1 MGTAIPV
8 PGATGETTGLGGAS
22 FATMID
28 VHAHAFLPSWIA
40 AYVKATQ
47 APSDAIKFAGGI
59 LPKWS
64 VGRHLE
70 VMDRH
75 GIASSIL
82 SWPGATAFLEGA
94 AARSL
99 ARRMNEEFA
108 EIVAQQPTR
117 FGAFAVVPMDNVDAA
132 VEETAYALDVLELD
146 GVSAT
151 ASFGGRYLG
160 HASFDP
166 WFAEMNRRSTTLFAH
181 PGLPPN
187 FDPNVLGMN
196 VALMEFMFESTR
208 MVANM
213 VLTGAKTKYSAMNII
228 STHGGGTI
236 PYLSGRLSILQPIF
250 GMNSSLP
257 PLTSEEITAGLTS
270 FHYDLTAST
279 SAPSLRAIEAFIPA
293 DKLLVGFDFPMMPDT
308 TIAPA
313 RSSLVATDLFDA
325 AAKQKISRGNA
336 LDLFPRLRARLEAH
350 QGAQ

>member
-1 MGTAIPV
+1 MVARD
-8 PGATGETTGLGGAS
+8 ES
-22 FATMID
+22 FAAMID
-28 VHAHAFLPSWIA
+28 VHAHAFLPSWVT
-40 AYVKATQ
+40 AYAKATH
-47 APSDAIKFAGGI
+47 APSDAIKFAGGR

-64 VGRHLE
+64 VEHHLE

-75 GIASSIL
+75 EIASSIL
-82 SWPGATAFLEGA
+82 SWPGATAFFEGA
-94 AARSL
+94 EAKTL

-108 EIVAQQPTR
+108 EIVAQYPTR
-117 FGAFAVVPMDNVDAA
+117 FGAFAVVPMDDVDAA
-132 VEETAYALDVLELD
+132 AEETAYALDVLQLD
-146 GVSAT
+146 GVSAL

-166 WFAEMNRRSTTLFAH
+166 WFREMNRRSTTLFAH
-181 PGLPPN
+181 PGPPSN

-196 VALMEFMFESTR
+196 VAILEFMFESTR

-213 VLTGAKTKYSAMNII
+213 VLTGAKTKYSAMNVI

-236 PYLSGRLSILQPIF
+236 PYLSGRLSILQPIL
-250 GMNSSLP
+250 GMSSSLP

-279 SAPSLRAIEAFIPA
+279 TAPSLRAIEAFIPA

-313 RSSLVATDLFDA
+313 RSHLVATDLFHA

-336 LDLFPRLRARLEAH
+336 LGLFPRLRARLEAN
-350 QGAQ
+350 QDTQ

>member
-1 MGTAIPV
+1 
-8 PGATGETTGLGGAS
+8 
-22 FATMID
+22 MID
-28 VHAHAFLPSWIA
+28 VHAHAFLPSWLD
-40 AYVKATQ
+40 AYTKATH

-70 VMDRH
+70 AMDSN
-75 GIASSIL
+75 GIATSIL

-94 AARSL
+94 EARSL

-108 EIVAQQPTR
+108 EIVAQHPTR
-117 FGAFAVVPMDNVDAA
+117 FGAFAVVPMDDVDAA
-132 VEETAYALDVLELD
+132 AEETAYALDVLQLD
-146 GVSAT
+146 GVSAI
-151 ASFGGRYLG
+151 ASFRGRYLG

-166 WFAEMNRRSTTLFAH
+166 WFDEMNRRSTTLFAH
-181 PGLPPN
+181 PGAPPN

-196 VALMEFMFESTR
+196 VALLEFMFESTR

-213 VLTGAKTKYSAMNII
+213 VLTGAKSKYSAMNII

-236 PYLSGRLSILQPIF
+236 PYLSGRLSILQPIL
-250 GMNSSLP
+250 GRNSNLS
-257 PLTSEEITAGLTS
+257 PLTGEEIMAVLRS

-279 SAPSLRAIEAFIPA
+279 TPPSLRAVEAFIPA

-313 RSSLVATDLFDA
+313 RTNLEATDLFDA

-336 LDLFPRLRARLEAH
+336 LRLLPRLRVRLEAH